1 VVAVR
6 LDTQIVAIKAFQEL
20 LAQVL
25 SLVPL
30 QRLVVVMVGV

>member
-1 VVAVR
+1 VVVR
-6 LDTQIVAIKAFQEL
+6 LDMQVALMKVSQEL

-30 QRLVVVMVGV
+30 HLLVAVMADG